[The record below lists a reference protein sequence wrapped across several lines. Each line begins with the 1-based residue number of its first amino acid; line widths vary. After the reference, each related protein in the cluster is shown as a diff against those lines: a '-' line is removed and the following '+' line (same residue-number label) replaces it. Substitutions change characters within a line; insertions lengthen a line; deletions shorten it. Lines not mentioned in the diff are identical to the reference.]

1 MPSKVPYF
9 TVKAGETLVSTGP
22 SGGGYGNPKL
32 RKRAAIDQDIADGLI
47 SLKTA
52 KKLFPNQF

>member
-1 MPSKVPYF
+1 MSDKGQ
-9 TVKAGETLVSTGP
+9 GEGGTSGTGP
-22 SGGGYGNPKL
+22 SGGGYGNPEL